1 MEDFLGDILPIFTIF
16 CAVALPVIVCAYVLV
31 MLIKSRAKERLEL
44 IKQGIVPQSQ
54 AKPTP
59 NKYVSL
65 RNGFLC
71 MGIALGIIVG
81 IIIDSSFVL
90 EHNKS
95 FLIITASIL
104 FFLGLSY
111 FIFYLIIRNKD
122 IEE

>member
-1 MEDFLGDILPIFTIF
+1 MEDFLGSMLPIFAIF
-16 CAVALPVIVCAYVLV
+16 SAVALPIIACAYVLIL
-31 MLIKSRAKERLEL
+31 LIRSRAKERLEL

-54 AKPTP
+54 PKPMP

-71 MGIALGIIVG
+71 MGIALGVIVG

-90 EHNKS
+90 EDSRS
-95 FLIITASIL
+95 FLIITASTL

-111 FIFYLIIRNKD
+111 FIFYFVIRNKD